1 MSAQV
6 LRINFVVVALAELVI
21 VPLTR
26 EILDFGAN
34 TLIGVCLVAAIVVI
48 VLEVVIPA
56 WYVVDLWAGMMI
68 NVIMGTVTGVV
79 TGSGVDVLPTM
90 AANIWAATMTALAFV
105 PMLSLSE
112 EALPFGCEAC
122 NCWPTAA
129 RNGRAL
135 HARMPSCQ
143 V

>member
-1 MSAQV
+1 MDMSAQV

-34 TLIGVCLVAAIVVI
+34 TLIGVCLMAAIV
-48 VLEVVIPA
+48 
-56 WYVVDLWAGMMI
+56 
-68 NVIMGTVTGVV
+68 
-79 TGSGVDVLPTM
+79 
-90 AANIWAATMTALAFV
+90 
-105 PMLSLSE
+105 
-112 EALPFGCEAC
+112 AC

-129 RNGRAL
+129 WNGRAL
-135 HARMPSCQ
+135 HARMPSCH